1 MNFKIFISKIDKI
14 KQWQYIVTEKTD
26 KILLTYKNML
36 IVLIFLCAGLLYKRQ
51 ANNKVL
57 GQGSRIFGGN
67 WCRRGNG
74 FLWHQRCYSK
84 LRMCRLG
91 SLRCLKLLLIRSFVS
106 SGIPNCY
113 CFFFCFSVFKLLRF
127 QCFLLSSSYFFPIL
141 SAKKWE
147 MTRQIFLKFW
157 GMIVNIMISLTCVTV
172 VDWGDPGLVPEC
184 RMFFLFSNFFFKV
197 FIFKLMGL
205 KCFPF

>member
-51 ANNKVL
+51 ANNKVP

-106 SGIPNCY
+106 SGIPYCY
-113 CFFFCFSVFKLLRF
+113 CFFGSSVFKLLRF
-127 QCFLLSSSYFFPIL
+127 QCFYSLLLIFFPIFVGKKMRDDSRDFPKILRDDSKYNDIFNMCYSGGLRRPGL
-141 SAKKWE
+141 SA
-147 MTRQIFLKFW
+147 R
-157 GMIVNIMISLTCVTV
+157 
-172 VDWGDPGLVPEC
+172 VPNV
-184 RMFFLFSNFFFKV
+184 F
-197 FIFKLMGL
+197 FIF
-205 KCFPF
+205 

>member
-14 KQWQYIVTEKTD
+14 KQWQHIVTEKTD

-106 SGIPNCY
+106 SGIHYCY
-113 CFFFCFSVFKLLRF
+113 CFFFVSLS
-127 QCFLLSSSYFFPIL
+127 LSS
-141 SAKKWE
+141 
-147 MTRQIFLKFW
+147 
-157 GMIVNIMISLTCVTV
+157 CVSNVFT
-172 VDWGDPGLVPEC
+172 L
-184 RMFFLFSNFFFKV
+184 FFLFFSYFCRQKNERWLDRFS
-197 FIFKLMGL
+197 
-205 KCFPF
+205 